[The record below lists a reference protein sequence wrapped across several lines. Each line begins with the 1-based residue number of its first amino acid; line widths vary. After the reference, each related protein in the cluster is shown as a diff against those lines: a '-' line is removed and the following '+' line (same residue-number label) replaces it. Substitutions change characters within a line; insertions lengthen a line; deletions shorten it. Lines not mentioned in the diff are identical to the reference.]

1 MDLFELSATLRLD
14 TSEYERATSK
24 AEKMASDLD
33 KKLGKAGGFSGAS
46 VGSGS
51 GIIGRIGSG
60 LGKLASIG
68 TKAFSGMANVGMKSM
83 SMLAKG
89 GQVAFSGLTKGI
101 GMVTKAATIGMGS
114 VAALG
119 AAFAPMVKGAV
130 SAFSSYE
137 QLVGGV
143 ETLFKDSAGFVLHDA
158 NEAFK
163 TAGMSANQYMENV
176 TSFAA
181 SMIQGLGGDTMK
193 AAEMSNMA
201 ITDMA
206 DNVNKM
212 GTSMESVEY
221 AYRGFSKQNY
231 TMLDNLKLG
240 YGGTRA
246 EMERLLS
253 DAEKLT
259 GKKYDIS
266 NFADVVDAIHAI
278 QVEMGITGTTA
289 KEAETTIQGSAS
301 RMKAS
306 WQNVLTVLANPRG
319 IKNLKAVAQEFG
331 ESLTVYISN
340 LAPSIKAAVMGLPT
354 LITELSPVIEEQI
367 PNLISDIIPT
377 IINSGI
383 DLGIALVK
391 GITKTLKKIDF
402 GKIFKTAG
410 SKIKTVA
417 TDWLGLPSDA
427 SISEIMASLGT
438 KIRKGLK
445 AAKDKAKIAL
455 ANLIGLTNDDGT
467 PITDVSQIDGRA
479 FVIALVAKIKEGIGA
494 AVVGLLNLI
503 GIVGEDGNPIT
514 GIDDV
519 NWTSIADSI
528 VKAVQN
534 AAKTVTFSLA
544 AFLGLDNPE
553 DATLGQ
559 VIQGLLDKAV
569 NGLKFG
575 NTFLKKLLLGDEG
588 YRALQEEIAKEKAT
602 PGFKPNE
609 ARIAAT
615 EVGWGAVIDR
625 AFKDLTSGLDDTSW
639 FKDGL
644 HVVLDLA
651 EGIPAFVTSLIS
663 EFTKLLGQEGV
674 GAEFGSTFAK
684 IITDALDKAPDWITN
699 LSNFAVDFINEFAK
713 EENISKIFKGIANV
727 IESLVTNS
735 GKITKALGTAL
746 FNIIK
751 SPDAWAAITGIIDDL
766 LFKLPQAIAD
776 GLWAAL
782 VDGIFGQGAWQ
793 KAKSDEGF
801 IGFVTK
807 LLTGDVQ
814 AAADMLFG
822 YGGEKTVVLAEQGN
836 AGNVKT
842 EAEIPVYDTNKYV
855 SGEEFVPQE
864 SSLSK
869 MTPKEYNQTLE
880 ALMKYY
886 GFSAEEGAGPYRQR
900 MVGAFRSNGSHVDEN
915 GNSVSNYYDSVGKFI
930 NDITK
935 LTEGDNDVLQLLM
948 RNVRDAE
955 STGDLEQV
963 AEALHRLRAVSDLI
977 NMDYH
982 HDPNKGNAYDLLR
995 KAEYFS
1001 PSAYGSFSGMLT
1013 DEGYSELIRKLSEV
1027 KENADAIAS
1036 GEYEIKFKVDAPWL
1050 APPSTQS
1057 ESPAPYA
1064 KGLWSV
1070 PYNGYIAM
1078 LHRNERVL
1086 TASQARQS
1094 DYGGGN
1100 ADVVAAIQSLKN
1112 DLQNLKLVVG
1122 QKIFGSAVVD
1132 YGGKRMNNYI
1142 GKAED
1147 KMVAG
1152 YGWG

>member
-14 TSEYERATSK
+14 TSEYERAISK

-240 YGGTRA
+240 YGGTRE

-427 SISEIMASLGT
+427 SISEIFIGLGT
-438 KIRKGLK
+438 KIREEVVKLK
-445 AAKDKAKIAL
+445 NKAKLKL
-455 ANLIGLTNDDGT
+455 AELLGLTNANGS
-467 PITDVSQIDGRA
+467 PITDADMIPWGRIGESVAGHMKNILSGAKLTLAALLGLKNEDGTDITNADGIDWA
-479 FVIALVAKIKEGIGA
+479 TIADSVFGHMQTVLSTAKITLAALLGLDDPKNATLGETLNKLVQSALKGIKSGGDFLKRLLIGDDA
-494 AVVGLLNLI
+494 YKAIQTQIWKDSHKGGNWYKAWNDGTIDAVNVGWDKVVGRVFDNFEGGFDSLFTDGIPIVLDIAGGIAQFVVELAKEI
-503 GIVGEDGNPIT
+503 EAHASDIAKGIVGALKIAAESLPEILGAIAGTIEEILKDPSLPNGL
-514 GIDDV
+514 
-519 NWTSIADSI
+519 TSFVSALIHLIIEEAPKLASAFGEFLDNLFKNLGADTDFKTVFSSLMDSI
-528 VKAVQN
+528 VKLADAVMKLFFEEDQN
-534 AAKTVTFSLA
+534 GNMKMRPWLETTLGAISDVLTFIGDVVAAIA
-544 AFLGLDNPE
+544 EGLDSLPR
-553 DATLGQ
+553 ATQ
-559 VIQGLLDKAV
+559 S
-569 NGLKFG
+569 
-575 NTFLKKLLLGDEG
+575 T
-588 YRALQEEIAKEKAT
+588 RAAYI
-602 PGFKPNE
+602 
-609 ARIAAT
+609 
-615 EVGWGAVIDR
+615 
-625 AFKDLTSGLDDTSW
+625 
-639 FKDGL
+639 
-644 HVVLDLA
+644 
-651 EGIPAFVTSLIS
+651 
-663 EFTKLLGQEGV
+663 
-674 GAEFGSTFAK
+674 AEFGWNLGNKYYEENQKYNPGTGFGTTTAK
-684 IITDALDKAPDWITN
+684 EWRNRLQNSDVYR
-699 LSNFAVDFINEFAK
+699 AVDYRFAPEAEKKKRAQDTTAYNAEKTAEKVMEVGGDIEEFNKALALLAEAFPK
-713 EENISKIFKGIANV
+713 GTQEIEIAGRKWTNAIPKYYEENGKYYREISLPNAD
-727 IESLVTNS
+727 
-735 GKITKALGTAL
+735 GKIT
-746 FNIIK
+746 
-751 SPDAWAAITGIIDDL
+751 
-766 LFKLPQAIAD
+766 
-776 GLWAAL
+776 
-782 VDGIFGQGAWQ
+782 
-793 KAKSDEGF
+793 
-801 IGFVTK
+801 VT
-807 LLTGDVQ
+807 VQ
-814 AAADMLFG
+814 
-822 YGGEKTVVLAEQGN
+822 
-836 AGNVKT
+836 
-842 EAEIPVYDTNKYV
+842 
-855 SGEEFVPQE
+855 EF
-864 SSLSK
+864 
-869 MTPKEYNQTLE
+869 
-880 ALMKYY
+880 
-886 GFSAEEGAGPYRQR
+886 
-900 MVGAFRSNGSHVDEN
+900 D
-915 GNSVSNYYDSVGKFI
+915 
-930 NDITK
+930 DIT
-935 LTEGDNDVLQLLM
+935 
-948 RNVRDAE
+948 A
-955 STGDLEQV
+955 
-963 AEALHRLRAVSDLI
+963 
-977 NMDYH
+977 
-982 HDPNKGNAYDLLR
+982 
-995 KAEYFS
+995 
-1001 PSAYGSFSGMLT
+1001 
-1013 DEGYSELIRKLSEV
+1013 
-1027 KENADAIAS
+1027 AIAS
-1036 GEYEIKFKVDAPWL
+1036 LYQFLTSSGYGNRVPGYYGPYKFEDN
-1050 APPSTQS
+1050 TQNKN
-1057 ESPAPYA
+1057 A
-1064 KGLWSV
+1064 KGAWSV
-1070 PYNGYIAM
+1070 PYDGYIAM